1 MIQNILLFEPKNRD
15 DYYPFSILH
24 PIWEMRIGALKLFE
38 RFKLEFPNSNLL
50 YFGNSA
56 QTQSFLKRNNEIR
69 KNFIK
74 GNLLAIN
81 SSVFPNNYFFTQINK
96 TIAENINNSFIFTF
110 DNEPCGIYLTEKDA
124 SKSDEFTRKELLADL
139 NVNLFSKFPKIEFS
153 QIKKLNYLFDAIYLN
168 RESLIEDAKYFSDYN
183 KIQSNS
189 FFSILNPDN
198 VFVGQD
204 VTIMPNAVLDAT
216 DGPII
221 IDDEVTIMPQ
231 ATILGPTYIGK
242 NTIIKIGAKIY
253 HNNSFGEWCKIG
265 GEVEESIVQ
274 GYSNKQHEG
283 FLGHS
288 FLGEWV
294 NLGADTNTSDLK
306 NTYSNI
312 KIRIENKEIDTKK
325 TFLGLLCGDHTKS
338 GINTMFTTG
347 SVVGICGILVR
358 EWFLPNFIPSFSWGG
373 GKNSPIYKVDKA
385 IETARIVMKRRNKEL
400 TPEEEKLMKMEYER
414 VLSLR

>member
-1 MIQNILLFEPKNRD
+1 MHPVWEIL
-15 DYYPFSILH
+15 
-24 PIWEMRIGALKLFE
+24 IGTTKIYQKYE
-38 RFKLEFPNSNLL
+38 RFFPNSNII
-50 YFGNSA
+50 YNGRKE
-56 QTQSFLKRNNEIR
+56 QTDSFFARTGIQRNWY
-69 KNFIK
+69 KK
-74 GNLLAIN
+74 GSILSLDASIYVNIE
-81 SSVFPNNYFFTQINK
+81 FFNK
-96 TIAENINNSFIFTF
+96 IISIISTKPEDSFILTSNNKPF
-110 DNEPCGIYLTEKDA
+110 GIYLSAKDA
-124 SKSDEFTRKELLADL
+124 EKSEEFTRPDLLADL
-139 NVNLFSKFPKIEFS
+139 EVNIFSKFEKIDFDS
-153 QIKKLNYLFDAIYLN
+153 IQIIEYLFDAIYLN
-168 RESLIEDAKYFSDYN
+168 SKAINDDIYFYN
-183 KIQSNS
+183 NFSKFNDNNFKQVCGINSKDIYLGKNVKI
-189 FFSILNPDN
+189 LPN
-198 VFVGQD
+198 V
-204 VTIMPNAVLDAT
+204 VLDAT

-231 ATILGPTYIGK
+231 ATILGPAYIGK

-265 GEVEESIVQ
+265 GEVEESIIQ

-312 KIRIENKEIDTKK
+312 KIRIENNEIDTKK